1 MIMNDNVKLLRE
13 SLERVRPLADGFS
26 VLRKKE
32 ITDAF
37 LAAGGKINA
46 NIWRTLD
53 TGRTDVRGQYSID
66 KIAATIDG
74 LAPAVPGTPAPAVAP
89 TPAPT
94 PAPVAATPA
103 ARAPE
108 TLDYAIKNIGLSP
121 VLTPQSDPLY
131 IPWGWHNQLKRIVS
145 SGAFFPVFISGLS
158 GNGKTM
164 MVEQICAQTRRK
176 YIRLQIN
183 PATDEE
189 DLIGGMQLVD
199 GETVFAKGPVIRAM
213 EEGALLLIDEIDRGS
228 NNLMCLQGVLE
239 GTPVL
244 IKKTGEVVTAKHGFN
259 VIATANT
266 QGQGDETGKFA
277 AATILDEAFLERFPN
292 SVNQE
297 YPTEA
302 TELKIIQRVMGPELL
317 NGNIEIPADP
327 NVIGSLPKTIAPVD
341 FAKNIVAWAGV
352 IRKTYA
358 QEAVDSVISTR
369 RLVHIVKTFK
379 MFWKPT
385 AKHSESMFASAKK
398 NAINLCINR
407 FDEMTREIFY
417 DLYTKIDDIEFK
429 IDLEAE
435 AAEEEAESETV
446 DF

>member
-1 MIMNDNVKLLRE
+1 MIMNDNVKTLRE
-13 SLERVRPLADGFS
+13 TLERVRPLADGFS

-37 LAAGGKINA
+37 VAAGGKMNA

-53 TGRTDVRGQYSID
+53 TGRTQVRGQYSID
-66 KIAATIDG
+66 QIASAIDG
-74 LAPAVPGTPAPAVAP
+74 LAEGTPIPTAPAA
-89 TPAPT
+89 
-94 PAPVAATPA
+94 APVAAPVA
-103 ARAPE
+103 PVQAAPVARAPE

-121 VLTPQSDPLY
+121 ILTPQTDPLY
-131 IPWGWHNQLKRIVS
+131 IAWGWHTQLKRIVA
-145 SGAFFPVFISGLS
+145 SGEFFPVFVSGLS
-158 GNGKTM
+158 GNGKTLM
-164 MVEQICAQTRRK
+164 IEQICAQTKRK
-176 YIRLQIN
+176 YVRLQIN

-244 IKKTGEVVTAKHGFN
+244 IKKTGEVITAKHGFN

-292 SVNQE
+292 SINQE
-297 YPTEA
+297 YPSEQ
-302 TELKIIQRVMGPELL
+302 TELKIIKRVMGADLCTAE
-317 NGNIEIPADP
+317 IVIPADP
-327 NVIGSLPKTIAPVD
+327 AKGKAEYTIKPED
-341 FAKNIVAWAGV
+341 FAQNIVAWAGV

-358 QEAVDSVISTR
+358 QEAVESVISTR

-379 MFWKPT
+379 MF
-385 AKHSESMFASAKK
+385 
-398 NAINLCINR
+398 
-407 FDEMTREIFY
+407 
-417 DLYTKIDDIEFK
+417 
-429 IDLEAE
+429 
-435 AAEEEAESETV
+435 
-446 DF
+446 